1 MAKKQNKPQP
11 VEEVRIGSIKAA
23 IWRNETEKG
32 VRYSV
37 TFEKSYK
44 DSSGKWQSTSSF
56 SESDLLLV
64 AKAANLAHD
73 EIQDNH
79 RRDQHAAAYVGKAS

>member
-1 MAKKQNKPQP
+1 MSDSKQAPQKINLYP
-11 VEEVRIGSIKAA
+11 ISAN

-64 AKAANLAHD
+64 AKAASLAHD
-73 EIQDNH
+73 EIQESH
-79 RRDQHAAAYVGKAS
+79 RRDQHAAAYAADAS

>member
-1 MAKKQNKPQP
+1 MSNNNEPASK
-11 VEEVRIGSIKAA
+11 IKLFPISAV
-23 IWRNETEKG
+23 IWRNETEKS

-44 DSSGKWQSTSSF
+44 DSTGKWQSTSSF

-73 EIQDNH
+73 EIQDHH
-79 RRDQHAAAYVGKAS
+79 RRDQHAAAYVANAS

>member
-1 MAKKQNKPQP
+1 MSDNNQP
-11 VEEVRIGSIKAA
+11 IQKINLYPVSAA

-44 DSSGKWQSTSSF
+44 DGSGKWQSTSSF
-56 SESDLLLV
+56 SESDLLLL
-64 AKAANLAHD
+64 AKAANKAHD
-73 EIQDNH
+73 EIQENH
-79 RRDQHAAAYVGKAS
+79 RRDQHAAAYVANAS

>member
-1 MAKKQNKPQP
+1 MSDNNKPSGKINLYP
-11 VEEVRIGSIKAA
+11 VSAA
-23 IWRNETEKG
+23 IWRKETDKG
-32 VRYSV
+32 VFYSV

-44 DSSGKWQSTSSF
+44 DSSGKWQSSSSF

-73 EIQDNH
+73 EIQEQH
-79 RRDQHAAAYVGKAS
+79 RKDQHAAAYVANAS

>member
-1 MAKKQNKPQP
+1 MSDNNRPSGKIHLRPISA
-11 VEEVRIGSIKAA
+11 S
-23 IWRNETEKG
+23 IWRKETEKS
-32 VRYSV
+32 VLYSV

-44 DSSGKWQSTSSF
+44 DSSGNWQNTSSF

-73 EIQDNH
+73 KIQEQHSFDK
-79 RRDQHAAAYVGKAS
+79 HAAEYVAEAS

>member
-1 MAKKQNKPQP
+1 MSDNNRPAGKINLYP
-11 VEEVRIGSIKAA
+11 VSAA
-23 IWRNETEKG
+23 IWRKETDKG
-32 VRYSV
+32 VFYSV
-37 TFEKSYK
+37 TFEKTYK

-73 EIQDNH
+73 EIQDHH
-79 RRDQHAAAYVGKAS
+79 RRDQHAAGYDEDAA

>member
-1 MAKKQNKPQP
+1 MSDNNQP
-11 VEEVRIGSIKAA
+11 LQKINLYPVSAA